1 MRHWMAGWHRAG
13 DLPAARRDA
22 DMMALTVC
30 LVLLAALTAGNDHEP
45 HSKMAVLSIVWATT
59 VGLVL
64 THCCFALLLA
74 ARLVRD
80 PAYTVD
86 HGTLLG
92 IQLAIALVI
101 ALATT
106 VVVLTAEG
114 EFDRFGARASAAVF
128 LGLIVGAE
136 SRRGGSG
143 RSLTALWGVVAAATG
158 LIIAAAKWVVTA

>member
-1 MRHWMAGWHRAG
+1 MRQWMAGWHRTG
-13 DLPAARRDA
+13 DVPAARRDA

-45 HSKMAVLSIVWATT
+45 HSKWDVLSIVWATT

-64 THCCFALLLA
+64 THCFALLLA

-86 HGTLLG
+86 LGTVLA

-114 EFDRFGARASAAVF
+114 DFDRFGARASAAVF

-136 SRRGGSG
+136 SRRGGSS
-143 RSLTALWGVVAAATG
+143 RSLAALWGVVAAATG
-158 LIIAAAKWVVTA
+158 LTIAAAKWVVTA

>member
-1 MRHWMAGWHRAG
+1 MRQWMAGWHRTG
-13 DLPAARRDA
+13 DVPAARRDA

-45 HSKMAVLSIVWATT
+45 HSKWDVLSIVWATT

-64 THCCFALLLA
+64 THCFALLLA

-86 HGTLLG
+86 LGTVLA

-114 EFDRFGARASAAVF
+114 DFDRFGARASAAVF

-136 SRRGGSG
+136 SRRGGSSG
-143 RSLTALWGVVAAATG
+143 SLAALWGVVAAATG
-158 LIIAAAKWVVTA
+158 LTIAAAKWVVTA

>member
-1 MRHWMAGWHRAG
+1 MRQWMAVWHRTG
-13 DLPAARRDA
+13 DVPAARRDA

-45 HSKMAVLSIVWATT
+45 HSKWDVLSIVRATT

-64 THCCFALLLA
+64 THCFALLLA

-86 HGTLLG
+86 LGTVLA

-114 EFDRFGARASAAVF
+114 DFDRFGARASAAVF

-136 SRRGGSG
+136 SRRGGSS
-143 RSLTALWGVVAAATG
+143 RSLAALWGVVAAATG

>member
-1 MRHWMAGWHRAG
+1 MRQWFAVWHRAG

-45 HSKMAVLSIVWATT
+45 HSKMAVLWIVWATT

-64 THCCFALLLA
+64 THCFALLLA

-86 HGTLLG
+86 LGTVLA

-114 EFDRFGARASAAVF
+114 DFDRFGARASAAVF

-136 SRRGGSG
+136 SRRGGSS
-143 RSLTALWGVVAAATG
+143 RSLAALWGFVAAAAA

>member
-1 MRHWMAGWHRAG
+1 MRQWMAVWHRTG
-13 DLPAARRDA
+13 DVPAARRDA

-45 HSKMAVLSIVWATT
+45 HSKWDVLSIVWATT

-64 THCCFALLLA
+64 THCFALLLA

-86 HGTLLG
+86 LGTVLA

-114 EFDRFGARASAAVF
+114 DFDRFGARASAAVF

-136 SRRGGSG
+136 SRRGGSSG
-143 RSLTALWGVVAAATG
+143 SLAALWGVVAAATG
-158 LIIAAAKWVVTA
+158 PIIAAAKWVVTA

>member
-1 MRHWMAGWHRAG
+1 MRQWIAGWHRTG
-13 DLPAARRDA
+13 NLPAARRDA

-45 HSKMAVLSIVWATT
+45 HSKLAVLSIVWATT

-64 THCCFALLLA
+64 THCFALLLA

-80 PAYTVD
+80 PAYAID
-86 HGTLLG
+86 LGTLLG
-92 IQLAIALVI
+92 IQLTIALVI

-106 VVVLTAEG
+106 VVVLAATRD
-114 EFDRFGARASAAVF
+114 FDRFGAGASAAVF

-136 SRRGGSG
+136 SRRGGSS
-143 RSLTALWGVVAAATG
+143 RSLAALWGVVAAATG

>member
-1 MRHWMAGWHRAG
+1 MRQWMAVWHRTG
-13 DLPAARRDA
+13 DVPAARRDA

-30 LVLLAALTAGNDHEP
+30 LVLLAALTAGNDYEP
-45 HSKMAVLSIVWATT
+45 HSKWDVRSIVWATT

-64 THCCFALLLA
+64 THCFALLLA

-86 HGTLLG
+86 LGTVLA

-114 EFDRFGARASAAVF
+114 DFDRFGARASAAVF

-136 SRRGGSG
+136 SRRGGSSG
-143 RSLTALWGVVAAATG
+143 SLAALWGVVAAATG

>member
-1 MRHWMAGWHRAG
+1 MRQWMAGWHRTG
-13 DLPAARRDA
+13 DVPAARRDA

-45 HSKMAVLSIVWATT
+45 HSKLAVLSIVWATS

-64 THCCFALLLA
+64 THCFALLLA

-86 HGTLLG
+86 LGTLLG

-114 EFDRFGARASAAVF
+114 DLDRFGARASAAVF

-136 SRRGGSG
+136 SRRGGSSG
-143 RSLTALWGVVAAATG
+143 SLAALWGVVAAATG
-158 LIIAAAKWVVTA
+158 PIIAAAKWVVTA

>member
-1 MRHWMAGWHRAG
+1 
-13 DLPAARRDA
+13 
-22 DMMALTVC
+22 MMALTVC

-45 HSKMAVLSIVWATT
+45 HSKWDVLSIVWATT

-64 THCCFALLLA
+64 THCFALLLA

-86 HGTLLG
+86 LGTVLA

-114 EFDRFGARASAAVF
+114 DFDRFGARASAAVF

-136 SRRGGSG
+136 SRRGGSS
-143 RSLTALWGVVAAATG
+143 RSLAALWGVVAAATG

>member
-1 MRHWMAGWHRAG
+1 MRQWMAVWHRTG
-13 DLPAARRDA
+13 DVPAARRDA

-45 HSKMAVLSIVWATT
+45 HSNWDVLSIVWATT

-64 THCCFALLLA
+64 THCFALLLA

-86 HGTLLG
+86 LGTVLA

-128 LGLIVGAE
+128 RGLIVGAE
-136 SRRGGSG
+136 SRRGGSS
-143 RSLTALWGVVAAATG
+143 RSLAALWGVVAAATG

>member
-1 MRHWMAGWHRAG
+1 MRQWMAVWHRTG
-13 DLPAARRDA
+13 DVPAARRDA

-45 HSKMAVLSIVWATT
+45 HSKWDVLSIVWATT

-64 THCCFALLLA
+64 THCFALLLA

-86 HGTLLG
+86 LGTVLA

-114 EFDRFGARASAAVF
+114 DFDRFGARASAAVF

-136 SRRGGSG
+136 SRRGGSS
-143 RSLTALWGVVAAATG
+143 RTLAALWGVVAAATG

>member
-1 MRHWMAGWHRAG
+1 MRQWMAGWHRTG
-13 DLPAARRDA
+13 DVPAARRDA

-30 LVLLAALTAGNDHEP
+30 LVLLAALTAGNDYEP
-45 HSKMAVLSIVWATT
+45 HSKWDVRSIVWATT

-64 THCCFALLLA
+64 THCFALLLA

-86 HGTLLG
+86 LGTVLA

-114 EFDRFGARASAAVF
+114 DFDRFGARASAAVF

-136 SRRGGSG
+136 SRRGGSS
-143 RSLTALWGVVAAATG
+143 RSLAALWGVVAAATG
-158 LIIAAAKWVVTA
+158 LTIAAAKWVVTA

>member
-1 MRHWMAGWHRAG
+1 MRQWMAGWHRTG
-13 DLPAARRDA
+13 DVPAARRDA

-45 HSKMAVLSIVWATT
+45 HSKWDVLSIVWATT
-59 VGLVL
+59 VGLVF
-64 THCCFALLLA
+64 THCFTLLLA

-80 PAYTVD
+80 PAYTVNL
-86 HGTLLG
+86 GTVLG

-106 VVVLTAEG
+106 VVVLTADG

-136 SRRGGSG
+136 SRRGGSSRG
-143 RSLTALWGVVAAATG
+143 VAALWGVVAAATG

>member
-1 MRHWMAGWHRAG
+1 MRQWMAVWHRTG
-13 DLPAARRDA
+13 DVPAARRDA

-45 HSKMAVLSIVWATT
+45 HSKWDVLSIVWATT

-64 THCCFALLLA
+64 THCFALLLA

-86 HGTLLG
+86 LGTVLA

-114 EFDRFGARASAAVF
+114 DFDRFGARASAAVF

-136 SRRGGSG
+136 SRRGGSSG
-143 RSLTALWGVVAAATG
+143 SLAALWGVVAAATG

>member
-1 MRHWMAGWHRAG
+1 MRQWMAVWRRTG
-13 DLPAARRDA
+13 DVPAARRDA

-45 HSKMAVLSIVWATT
+45 HSKWDVLSIVWATT

-64 THCCFALLLA
+64 THCFALLLA

-86 HGTLLG
+86 LGTVLA

-114 EFDRFGARASAAVF
+114 DFDRFGARASAAVS

-136 SRRGGSG
+136 SRRGGSS
-143 RSLTALWGVVAAATG
+143 RSLAALWGVVAAATG

>member
-45 HSKMAVLSIVWATT
+45 HSKWDVLSIVWATT

-64 THCCFALLLA
+64 THCFALVLA

-86 HGTLLG
+86 LGTVLA

-114 EFDRFGARASAAVF
+114 DFDRFGARASAAVF

-136 SRRGGSG
+136 SRRGGSS
-143 RSLTALWGVVAAATG
+143 RSLAALWGVVAAATG

>member
-1 MRHWMAGWHRAG
+1 MRQWMAVWHRTG
-13 DLPAARRDA
+13 DVPAARRDA

-45 HSKMAVLSIVWATT
+45 HSKWDVLSIVWATT

-64 THCCFALLLA
+64 THCFALLLA

-86 HGTLLG
+86 LGTVLA

-114 EFDRFGARASAAVF
+114 DFDRFGARASAAVF

-136 SRRGGSG
+136 SRRGGSS
-143 RSLTALWGVVAAATG
+143 RSLAALWGVVAAATG

>member
-1 MRHWMAGWHRAG
+1 MRQWMAGWHRTG
-13 DLPAARRDA
+13 DVPAARRDA

-45 HSKMAVLSIVWATT
+45 HSKWDVLSIVWATT

-64 THCCFALLLA
+64 THCFALLLA

-86 HGTLLG
+86 LGTVLA

-114 EFDRFGARASAAVF
+114 DFDRFGARASAAVF

-136 SRRGGSG
+136 SRRGGSS
-143 RSLTALWGVVAAATG
+143 RTLAALWGVVAAATG

>member
-1 MRHWMAGWHRAG
+1 MRHWMVAWHRAG

-45 HSKMAVLSIVWATT
+45 HSKLTVLSIVWATT

-64 THCCFALLLA
+64 THCFALLLA

-86 HGTLLG
+86 LGTLLG

-136 SRRGGSG
+136 SRRGGSS
-143 RSLTALWGVVAAATG
+143 RSLAALWGVVAAATG

>member
-1 MRHWMAGWHRAG
+1 MRQWMAVWHRTG
-13 DLPAARRDA
+13 DVPAARRDA

-45 HSKMAVLSIVWATT
+45 HSKWDVLSIVWATT

-64 THCCFALLLA
+64 THCFALLLA
-74 ARLVRD
+74 ARLIRD

-86 HGTLLG
+86 LGTVLA

-114 EFDRFGARASAAVF
+114 DFDRFGARASAAVF
-128 LGLIVGAE
+128 LGLVVGAG
-136 SRRGGSG
+136 SRRGGSSG
-143 RSLTALWGVVAAATG
+143 SLAALWGVVAAATR

>member
-1 MRHWMAGWHRAG
+1 MRQWMAGWHRTG
-13 DLPAARRDA
+13 DVPAARRDA
-22 DMMALTVC
+22 DMMAMTVC

-45 HSKMAVLSIVWATT
+45 RSKWDVLSIVWATT

-64 THCCFALLLA
+64 THCFALLLA

-86 HGTLLG
+86 LGTVLA

-114 EFDRFGARASAAVF
+114 DFDRFGARASAAVF

-136 SRRGGSG
+136 SRRGGSS
-143 RSLTALWGVVAAATG
+143 RSLAALWGVVAAATG

>member
-1 MRHWMAGWHRAG
+1 
-13 DLPAARRDA
+13 
-22 DMMALTVC
+22 MALTVC

-45 HSKMAVLSIVWATT
+45 HSKWDVLSIVWATT

-64 THCCFALLLA
+64 THCFALLLA

-86 HGTLLG
+86 LGTVLA

-114 EFDRFGARASAAVF
+114 DFDRFGARASAAVF

-136 SRRGGSG
+136 SRRGGSS
-143 RSLTALWGVVAAATG
+143 RSLAALWGVVAAATG

>member
-1 MRHWMAGWHRAG
+1 MRQWIAGWHRTG
-13 DLPAARRDA
+13 NLPAARRDA

-45 HSKMAVLSIVWATT
+45 HSKLTVLSIVWATT

-64 THCCFALLLA
+64 THCFTLLLA

-86 HGTLLG
+86 LETLLG
-92 IQLAIALVI
+92 IQLTIALVI

-106 VVVLTAEG
+106 VVVLAATRD
-114 EFDRFGARASAAVF
+114 FDRFGARASAAVF

-136 SRRGGSG
+136 GRPGGSS
-143 RSLTALWGVVAAATG
+143 RSVSALWGVFAAATG
-158 LIIAAAKWVVTA
+158 LIIAAVKWVVTA

>member
-1 MRHWMAGWHRAG
+1 MRQWIAGWHRAG
-13 DLPAARRDA
+13 DLLAVRRVA
-22 DMMALTVC
+22 DMVTLTVC
-30 LVLLAALTAGNDHEP
+30 LVLLAALTAGSDHEP
-45 HSKMAVLSIVWATT
+45 HSKFAVLSVVGATT

-64 THCCFALLLA
+64 TYCFALLLA

-80 PAYTVD
+80 PSYTVD
-86 HGTLLG
+86 LGTLLG
-92 IQLAIALVI
+92 VQLAIALVI

-114 EFDRFGARASAAVF
+114 DFDRFGARASAAVF

-136 SRRGGSG
+136 SRRGGSS
-143 RSLTALWGVVAAATG
+143 RSLAALWGVVAAATG

>member
-1 MRHWMAGWHRAG
+1 MRQWMAVWHRTG
-13 DLPAARRDA
+13 DVPAARRDA
-22 DMMALTVC
+22 DMMALTAC

-45 HSKMAVLSIVWATT
+45 RSKWDVLSIVWATT

-64 THCCFALLLA
+64 THCFALLLA

-86 HGTLLG
+86 LGTVLA

-114 EFDRFGARASAAVF
+114 DFDRFGARASAAVF

-136 SRRGGSG
+136 SRRSGSS
-143 RSLTALWGVVAAATG
+143 RSLAALWGVVAAATG

>member
-1 MRHWMAGWHRAG
+1 MRQWMAGWHRTG
-13 DLPAARRDA
+13 DVPAARRDA

-45 HSKMAVLSIVWATT
+45 HSKWDVLSIVWATT

-64 THCCFALLLA
+64 THCFALLLA

-86 HGTLLG
+86 LETLLG
-92 IQLAIALVI
+92 IQLTIALVI

-106 VVVLTAEG
+106 VVVLAATRD
-114 EFDRFGARASAAVF
+114 FDRFGARASAAVF

-136 SRRGGSG
+136 GRPGGSS
-143 RSLTALWGVVAAATG
+143 RSVSALWGVFAAATG
-158 LIIAAAKWVVTA
+158 LIIAAVKWVVTA

>member
-1 MRHWMAGWHRAG
+1 MRQWMAGWHRTG
-13 DLPAARRDA
+13 DVPAARRDA

-45 HSKMAVLSIVWATT
+45 HSKWDVLSIVWATT

-64 THCCFALLLA
+64 THCFALLLA

-86 HGTLLG
+86 LGTLLG

-114 EFDRFGARASAAVF
+114 DFDRFGARASAAVF

-136 SRRGGSG
+136 SRRGGSS
-143 RSLTALWGVVAAATG
+143 RSLAALWGVVAAATG
-158 LIIAAAKWVVTA
+158 LTIAAAKWVVTA

>member
-1 MRHWMAGWHRAG
+1 MAVWHRTG

-22 DMMALTVC
+22 DMMALTVF

-45 HSKMAVLSIVWATT
+45 HSKLAVLSIVWATT

-64 THCCFALLLA
+64 THCFALLSQLGWSVI
-74 ARLVRD
+74 RPTPSNSGLCW
-80 PAYTVD
+80 
-86 HGTLLG
+86 G

-136 SRRGGSG
+136 SRRGGSS
-143 RSLTALWGVVAAATG
+143 RSLAALWGVIAAATG
-158 LIIAAAKWVVTA
+158 LIIAAAKRVVTA

>member
-1 MRHWMAGWHRAG
+1 
-13 DLPAARRDA
+13 
-22 DMMALTVC
+22 
-30 LVLLAALTAGNDHEP
+30 VLLAALTAGNDHEP
-45 HSKMAVLSIVWATT
+45 HSKWDVLSIVWATT

-64 THCCFALLLA
+64 THCFALLLA

-86 HGTLLG
+86 LGTVLA

-114 EFDRFGARASAAVF
+114 DFDRFGARASAAVF

-136 SRRGGSG
+136 SRRGGSS
-143 RSLTALWGVVAAATG
+143 RSLAALWGVVAAATG

>member
-1 MRHWMAGWHRAG
+1 MRQWIAGWHHAG
-13 DLPAARRDA
+13 DLPAVRRDA

-45 HSKMAVLSIVWATT
+45 HSKLAVLSVVWATT

-64 THCCFALLLA
+64 THCFALLLA

-86 HGTLLG
+86 LGTVLA

-114 EFDRFGARASAAVF
+114 DFDRFGARASAAVF

-136 SRRGGSG
+136 SRRGGSS
-143 RSLTALWGVVAAATG
+143 RSLAALWGVVAAATG

>member
-1 MRHWMAGWHRAG
+1 MRQWMAVWHRTG
-13 DLPAARRDA
+13 DVPAARRDA

-45 HSKMAVLSIVWATT
+45 HSKWDVLSIVWATT

-64 THCCFALLLA
+64 THCFALLLA

-86 HGTLLG
+86 LGTVLA

-114 EFDRFGARASAAVF
+114 DFDRFGARASAAVF

-136 SRRGGSG
+136 SRRGGSSG
-143 RSLTALWGVVAAATG
+143 SLAALWGVVAAATG
-158 LIIAAAKWVVTA
+158 LTIAAAKWVVTA